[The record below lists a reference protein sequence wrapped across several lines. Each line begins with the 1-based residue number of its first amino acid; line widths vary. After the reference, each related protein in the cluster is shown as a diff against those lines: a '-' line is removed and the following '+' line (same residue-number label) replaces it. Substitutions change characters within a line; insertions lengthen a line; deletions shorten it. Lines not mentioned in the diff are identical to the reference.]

1 MLLIHRNRNCH
12 HAAGNL
18 KRTIGP
24 LKIYGAQHSMSR
36 NVGSCLLPHHIIQRG
51 RSLIGHKA
59 CHPLLNCNIGFIKQL
74 AAVDIACSNAH
85 LGHLIAKARKQ
96 LLALLRSLCLH
107 VFGISIGHKPCQ
119 HPAREA
125 YHYAHASL
133 HRGFPPDIDAAWNK
147 PVCIFIVRRNACAPR
162 LNLRN
167 LSTTLRVSSQNV
179 PARSAHQ
186 SQRRMRDLRI
196 CFKSQEMSAMC
207 ELRRRTSPPHFLQA
221 EETWG
226 LAQYVTGQAGHK
238 AGVPPAHSPSAHA
251 PYPSTHYFPVKKAA
265 KTDRNVVHRRNVAG
279 GASRNG
285 AQQRPPSQTAL
296 NMNIRV
302 EALCTHAHL
311 GRQG

>member
-24 LKIYGAQHSMSR
+24 LKIYGAQHSTSG

-133 HRGFPPDIDAAWNK
+133 HRGFPPPRRCDTDSTGPHLHCQKERLYPTAELEKLEHDLTRIFPKCSHPFRSPDAVWKKRPAH
-147 PVCIFIVRRNACAPR
+147 VLQESGDGHDVRSYMAH
-162 LNLRN
+162 
-167 LSTTLRVSSQNV
+167 V
-179 PARSAHQ
+179 PAS
-186 SQRRMRDLRI
+186 L
-196 CFKSQEMSAMC
+196 F
-207 ELRRRTSPPHFLQA
+207 
-221 EETWG
+221 
-226 LAQYVTGQAGHK
+226 
-238 AGVPPAHSPSAHA
+238 
-251 PYPSTHYFPVKKAA
+251 
-265 KTDRNVVHRRNVAG
+265 
-279 GASRNG
+279 AS
-285 AQQRPPSQTAL
+285 
-296 NMNIRV
+296 
-302 EALCTHAHL
+302 
-311 GRQG
+311 